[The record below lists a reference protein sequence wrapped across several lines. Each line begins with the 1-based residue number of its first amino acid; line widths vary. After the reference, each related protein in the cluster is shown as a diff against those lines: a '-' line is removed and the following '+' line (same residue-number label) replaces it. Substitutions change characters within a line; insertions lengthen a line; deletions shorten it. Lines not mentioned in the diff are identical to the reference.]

1 MAALLAQ
8 VGHLPRIRS
17 ALLGIALVGA
27 LGQLGPSAPDVTAT
41 LPVPSGA
48 PAARSGTAGADVPS
62 GVRAAVDALLER
74 RAAAW
79 RAADPRAWRTTVDEG
94 AVGGQVEL
102 FEALGRLPLDAW
114 SEELTALEPSGP
126 TSWHASV
133 VVRYRLAGDDADAL
147 VRGVLDVTPE
157 LRVRSATFT
166 PVPPWEIND
175 VASAT
180 GEHSIVVGGADPE
193 LLRQYAAE
201 LDGAARSVGLLVGGP
216 ASRMVLIL
224 ADDWQQARRMV
235 PGGAGAGLAALTTP
249 LEPPG
254 MPAGP
259 VRVLADPHLLATLD
273 APTRI
278 ALLGHEAFHV
288 ATRAMGPVPLWLSE
302 GLADYAG
309 YRCAG
314 VPVETAVAGLL
325 RQVRSDGPPVA
336 LPDDDAFADPARV
349 TQAYEGA
356 HLAVRLLAAA
366 HGDQQVL
373 ELYRRVA
380 QDGPQSLDH
389 ALEDVL
395 GTDLA
400 TVTFRW
406 RAEVAALAG
415 Y

>member
-1 MAALLAQ
+1 MVALLAQ
-8 VGHLPRIRS
+8 VGHLPRGRS
-17 ALLGIALVGA
+17 VLLGIALVGA
-27 LGQLGPSAPDVTAT
+27 LAQLGPSAPTVTAT

-48 PAARSGTAGADVPS
+48 PAPIAGTAGADSPS
-62 GVRAAVDALLER
+62 EVGAAVDALLER

-79 RAADPRAWRTTVDEG
+79 QGADPRAWRSTLDEG
-94 AVGGQVEL
+94 AADGQVKL
-102 FEALGRLPLDAW
+102 FQALRRLPLEAW

-126 TSWHASV
+126 ASWRASV

-157 LRVRSATFT
+157 LRVGGAAYT
-166 PVPPWEIND
+166 PVPPWEIDD

-180 GEHSIVVGGADPE
+180 GGHSIVVGGADAEP
-193 LLRQYAAE
+193 LRQYAAE
-201 LDGAARSVGLLVGGP
+201 LDGAARSIGLLVDVAAP
-216 ASRMVLIL
+216 RLVLIL
-224 ADDWQQARRMV
+224 ASDWQQAGRMV
-235 PGGAGAGLAALTTP
+235 PGGARAGLAALTTP
-249 LEPPG
+249 LEPSG

-259 VRVLADPHLLATLD
+259 VRVLADPDVLATVD
-273 APTRI
+273 AATRV

-309 YRCAG
+309 YREAG
-314 VPVETAVAGLL
+314 VPVETAVAGLV
-325 RQVRSDGPPVA
+325 RHVRSDGPPVA
-336 LPDDDAFADPARV
+336 LPCDDAFADPASV
-349 TQAYEGA
+349 TEAYEGA

-366 HGDQQVL
+366 HGDQKVL

-380 QDGPQSLDH
+380 QDGPRSVDR

-400 TVTFRW
+400 TVTSRW

>member
-1 MAALLAQ
+1 VAALLAH
-8 VGHLPRIRS
+8 VGHLPRVRS

-27 LGQLGPSAPDVTAT
+27 LAQLGSSAPAVTAT
-41 LPVPSGA
+41 LPVPSRA
-48 PAARSGTAGADVPS
+48 PAPIAGTAGADAPS
-62 GVRAAVDALLER
+62 EVRAAVEGLLER

-79 RAADPRAWRTTVDEG
+79 QAADLRAWRSTLDEG
-94 AVGGQVEL
+94 AVDGQVEL
-102 FEALGRLPLDAW
+102 FEALGHLPLDAW

-126 TSWHASV
+126 ASWRASV

-147 VRGVLDVTPE
+147 VGGVLDVTPE
-157 LRVRSATFT
+157 LRVAGATFT
-166 PVPPWEIND
+166 PVPPWEIDD

-180 GEHSIVVGGADPE
+180 GEHSIVVGGADTE

-201 LDGAARSVGLLVGGP
+201 LDGAARSVGLLVDGP
-216 ASRMVLIL
+216 APRMVLIL
-224 ADDWQQARRMV
+224 AGDWQQARRMV
-235 PGGAGAGLAALTTP
+235 PGGARAGLAALTTA

-254 MPAGP
+254 LPAGP
-259 VRVLADPHLLATLD
+259 VRVLADPAVLTRLD
-273 APTRI
+273 AATRV

-309 YRCAG
+309 YRGSG

-336 LPDDDAFADPARV
+336 LPDDDAFADPARA
-349 TQAYEGA
+349 TEAYEGA

-366 HGDQQVL
+366 HGDQKVL

-380 QDGPQSLDH
+380 RDGPRSVDH

-400 TVTFRW
+400 TVTSRW
-406 RAEVAALAG
+406 RAEVASLAG
-415 Y
+415 H